1 MKKEDLKKNKL
12 PETSGVYFF
21 LDKKHIGKDIPNRK
35 NVLYIGKATVLK
47 DRVESYFSKDLVN
60 TRGTRILS
68 MIENAKSIFYL
79 ETKSVLE
86 AIILESKYIKELQPF
101 FNVKER
107 DNKSYS
113 YVVFTKEDF
122 PKVLIMRER
131 EIEKLKDLKISKKFG
146 PFVSKA
152 ELTEIMKFIR
162 KIFPYRDKCKLN
174 EKRGCFNYQIG
185 LCPGVCLDL
194 ISKKDYAKN
203 LKNIEKIL
211 SGGIEKLLKS
221 LEKEMKAKAKEKKFE
236 EAGKILEKIKTF
248 NYLKD
253 INLIK
258 KESLNQEKLE
268 GVRIESYDI
277 SHISGVNRVGVMCAF
292 EDGELKKNEYKKFK
306 LEEKV
311 NNDLMG
317 LVEVLERRFR
327 HSEWK
332 GPNILV
338 IDGGQTHLS
347 HIYEKLEKSL
357 PKDILEKIIFSSV
370 VKNEKHKAREVI
382 ALKNKEK
389 KIVKQFEEEIIFL
402 NEETHRFA
410 INYHKFLR
418 NKIRK

>member
-1 MKKEDLKKNKL
+1 MKKEDFKKSKL

-21 LDKKHIGKDIPNRK
+21 LDKKHTGKDIPNRK

-152 ELTEIMKFIR
+152 ELTEIMKFVR

-277 SHISGVNRVGVMCAF
+277 SHISGVNRVGVMCVF

-347 HIYEKLEKSL
+347 YIYEKLEKSL
-357 PKDILEKIIFSSV
+357 PKDMLGKIIFSSV

-382 ALKNKEK
+382 AFKNKEK

>member
-1 MKKEDLKKNKL
+1 MKKEDLKKSKL

-86 AIILESKYIKELQPF
+86 AIILESKYIKELQPS

-152 ELTEIMKFIR
+152 ELTEIMRFVR

-185 LCPGVCLDL
+185 LCPGVCLGL

-277 SHISGVNRVGVMCAF
+277 SHISGVNRVGVMCVL

-306 LEEKV
+306 LEEKI

-327 HSEWK
+327 HPEWK
-332 GPNILV
+332 SPNILV

-347 HIYEKLEKSL
+347 YIYEKLEKGLS
-357 PKDILEKIIFSSV
+357 KDMLEKIIFSSV
-370 VKNEKHKAREVI
+370 VKNEKHKAREVL
-382 ALKNKEK
+382 AFRNKEK
-389 KIVKQFEEEIIFL
+389 KIVKQFEGEIIFL